1 MIAEFIFELFVAI
14 LWVYYVAGIY
24 YIVYDYIYENFIK

>member
-1 MIAEFIFELFVAI
+1 MIGEFIFELFTAI
-14 LWVYYVAGIY
+14 LWVTYVASIY